1 MCIYYYYSNFFN
13 HWFVVFFPHRN
24 RRGAINSKQLTYLEK
39 YRSKQRL
46 RFKDPHNHKS
56 KCCLMWSGLT
66 SLPLK
71 EPVTHGLNRTKIT
84 NLVHLNFCYNSGGEF
99 NPLLVYMSD
108 PCTQG
113 LHQLR
118 AVKDEPLEFCL
129 YTQTSPILTVFTN
142 LLWTQIYARC
152 THSCYQPSHFT
163 SSTQSKDDHRTQE
176 QELNH
181 CCYAHAFVWN
191 CLTTLFLHV
200 TVLFWR
206 CVWVV

>member
-1 MCIYYYYSNFFN
+1 MGICC
-13 HWFVVFFPHRN
+13 FFPPQESPGRHQQQAADVPGEVPLQTETAFQRPTQPQ
-24 RRGAINSKQLTYLEK
+24 KQVLPHVI
-39 YRSKQRL
+39 RSHQ
-46 RFKDPHNHKS
+46 PATE
-56 KCCLMWSGLT
+56 GT
-66 SLPLK
+66 SHSWTK
-71 EPVTHGLNRTKIT
+71 RTKIT